1 MQPHITMRRASFV
14 CLLLSLVMTAFT
26 ARAAEA
32 PPVLKDVR
40 RIVVL
45 GDSITQAGHY
55 VTDLDC
61 WFVSQR
67 IPVEV
72 ISLGLGS
79 ETASDLTPEENDGH
93 LKRHGFGRPFISER
107 LERVLETTKPDLVI
121 ACYGMNDGSS
131 LPPDES
137 GTQRFGDACTAL
149 RDAVLKSGAKHV
161 VLCSPPVHDS
171 KKPGVIGT
179 PDENLGRYTQW
190 LLAKRNEGWD
200 IVDIHTPMRAALEA
214 GRAKDPAFFLASDGV
229 HPGREGHWI
238 MAREILTQCFG
249 AKLDGIHKAEDFFA
263 QNGNEIRKLV
273 NARREILFAAYMTKI
288 GHQRPGVPGHPKA
301 KPGPSIEEASAKAA
315 DLTRQIEALL
325 GK

>member
-1 MQPHITMRRASFV
+1 MRRAPF
-14 CLLLSLVMTAFT
+14 CGLLLSLVMAVLT

-32 PPVLKDVR
+32 PAVLKDVR

-45 GDSITQAGHY
+45 GDSITQAGDY

-61 WFVSQR
+61 WFVAQD

-79 ETASDLTPEENDGH
+79 ETVTDLTPEENHDH

-107 LERVLETTKPDLVI
+107 LGRVLETTKPDLVI
-121 ACYGMNDGSS
+121 ACYGMNDGFS

-137 GTQRFGDACTAL
+137 GTKRFGDACTTL
-149 RDAVLKSGAKHV
+149 RGAGLKAGVKRV
-161 VLCSPPVHDS
+161 VLCSPPVQDS
-171 KKPGVIGT
+171 KTPGVIGT
-179 PDENLGRYTQW
+179 HDENLGRYTQW
-190 LLAKRNEGWD
+190 LLGKRAEGWD

-214 GRAKDPAFFLASDGV
+214 GRAKDPAFLLARDGV

-249 AKLDGIHKAEDFFA
+249 AKLDGIDKAEDLFA
-263 QNGNEIRKLV
+263 RNGDEIRKLV
-273 NARREILFAAYMTKI
+273 AARRAVLFAAYMTRI

-301 KPGPSIEEASAKAA
+301 KPGPSIDEASAKSA

-325 GK
+325 EK